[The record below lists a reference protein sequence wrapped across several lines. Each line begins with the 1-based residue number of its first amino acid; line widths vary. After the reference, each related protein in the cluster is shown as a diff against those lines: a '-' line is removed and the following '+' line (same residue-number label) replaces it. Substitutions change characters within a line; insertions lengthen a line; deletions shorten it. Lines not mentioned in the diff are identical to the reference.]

1 MELWIKNNL
10 SRLRRRPRPW
20 PWMNA
25 KKKLLGGMSLNEH
38 AMLVG
43 GIILDIFDVK
53 DLI

>member
-1 MELWIKNNL
+1 MAVDECEEKAA
-10 SRLRRRPRPW
+10 RR
-20 PWMNA
+20 
-25 KKKLLGGMSLNEH
+25 GMSLNEH